1 MNAQWNESWRVNAT
15 IAFRSKRILWGTHIS
30 MNLCTKRELIFTVL
44 SPFCF
49 DPTILLNCSLAY
61 WVPLFLAYTLD
72 ITNWKSLFK
81 MTLQINVS
89 AVYEY
94 IFSIVNRTKYFCPR
108 LRHLSSVSLHC
119 SQLAYWN
126 WKAFYCFLLAACF
139 FTSLAIMML
148 FMWFLLLISIC
159 LSRLQ
164 TNSDN
169 C

>member
-15 IAFRSKRILWGTHIS
+15 IAFRSIRILWGTHIS
-30 MNLCTKRELIFTVL
+30 MNLCTKRELIFIVL

-81 MTLQINVS
+81 MTRQINVS

-94 IFSIVNRTKYFCPR
+94 IFSIVNRTQYFCPR
-108 LRHLSSVSLHC
+108 PRQAH
-119 SQLAYWN
+119 WN
-126 WKAFYCFLLAACF
+126 WKVFYCFLLAACF
-139 FTSLAIMML
+139 FASLTIMML
-148 FMWFLLLISIC
+148 FVWFLPLISIC

-169 C
+169 CVANLCYQQKK